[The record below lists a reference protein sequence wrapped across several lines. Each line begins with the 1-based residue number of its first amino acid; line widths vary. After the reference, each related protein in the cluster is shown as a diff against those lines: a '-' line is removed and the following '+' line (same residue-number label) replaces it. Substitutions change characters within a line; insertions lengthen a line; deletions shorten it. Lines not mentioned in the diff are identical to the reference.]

1 MAKTKPNAR
10 QATTEV
16 DDDPYTGSYDAT
28 QRASMEWNQQ
38 QHEKERPSDLG
49 KPPGGALNPDP
60 VVDPVTKKKDTSK

>member
-10 QATTEV
+10 QATTEQ

-28 QRASMEWNQQ
+28 QRSSMEWNQA

-49 KPPGGALNPDP
+49 KPPGAATPPDP
-60 VVDPVTKKKDTSK
+60 VMDPTTMEKNTKK